1 MDEFLAS
8 AETTKGYKLA
18 EVLKMYEEARARE
31 DVHECN
37 NYLYS
42 IGRLLIMAQVAEQV
56 EVSFEDIEDF
66 SIDDNTITIAYKVSW
81 DETVSGGIKV
91 SHADIKTRTFELKG
105 EIRDTVRNMDNAE
118 KGILK
123 FNSKDY
129 SDVDAVYSS
138 YIKKALLSS
147 SKIEVDEPN
156 FIETL
161 LGDKRA
167 NCIDNQLNQEKIDVF
182 EGHNNKTKQPSL
194 KYGYIY
200 NGKDRGIS
208 LCDAIREKNMSKV

>member
-31 DVHECN
+31 DVHACN

-56 EVSFEDIEDF
+56 GVSFEDIEDF
-66 SIDDNTITIAYKVSW
+66 SIDSNTITIAYKVSW

-91 SHADIKTRTFELKG
+91 SHTDIKTRTFELKG

-129 SDVDAVYSS
+129 RDVDAVYSS

-161 LGDKRA
+161 
-167 NCIDNQLNQEKIDVF
+167 
-182 EGHNNKTKQPSL
+182 
-194 KYGYIY
+194 
-200 NGKDRGIS
+200 
-208 LCDAIREKNMSKV
+208 